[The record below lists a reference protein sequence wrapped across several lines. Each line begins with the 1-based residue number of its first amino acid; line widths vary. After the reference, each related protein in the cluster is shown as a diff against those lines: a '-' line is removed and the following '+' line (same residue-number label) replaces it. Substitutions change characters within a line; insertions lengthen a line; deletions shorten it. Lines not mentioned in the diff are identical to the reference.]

1 MTDGNAGERIM
12 KTHRSTLG
20 ATLVVAAAALGSGL
34 VHAQEWTTTTD
45 THRFMEVRNGIYL
58 TQTTA
63 QVFNSNSLVIV
74 NDEDVVI
81 VDSHVTP
88 AKARDLIA
96 SIPAITDKPVTALIN
111 SHYHWDHAHG
121 NQEFADIP
129 IIGHEYTR
137 MKLATAAHEEPTYL
151 SGLAGNAARL
161 AQLAEQIEA
170 AEDDEERERLETYR
184 AMFAAHAADFDEIA
198 PLAPDV
204 TMNEKMTLFR
214 GGREI
219 QVIFLGRAHTGGDV
233 VVYFPQDKLVFTG
246 DILFGGPSFLGDGY
260 VDEWPET
267 LQNLKALDFDIVVPG
282 HGPPLTD
289 LSSIEQ
295 SQEYYRVLW
304 ERTAEKHSAGVSA
317 AEATGMIDMS
327 DTGFR
332 NPSEVEVQR
341 MYQRF
346 DNPD

>member
-1 MTDGNAGERIM
+1 M
-12 KTHRSTLG
+12 KHALRLTIRPAL
-20 ATLVVAAAALGSGL
+20 VAASVFAAGSL
-34 VHAQEWTTTTD
+34 WAQEWTTTTD
-45 THRFMEVRNGIYL
+45 THRFMEVRNGIWL

-63 QVFNSNSLVIV
+63 QVFNSNALVIV

-88 AKARDLIA
+88 SKARDLIA

-129 IIGHEYTR
+129 IIGHDYTR
-137 MKLATAAHEEPTYL
+137 MKMATGAHEEPTYL
-151 SGLAGNAARL
+151 RGLAGNAATLERL
-161 AQLAEQIEA
+161 AGEIEA
-170 AEDDEERERLETYR
+170 AEDDEEREGLEAYR
-184 AMFAAHAADFDEIA
+184 AMFAAHAADFDEIV
-198 PLAPDV
+198 PLPPDV

-260 VDEWPET
+260 VDDWPQT
-267 LQNLKALDFDIVVPG
+267 LENLKALDFDIVVPG
-282 HGPPLTD
+282 HGPPMTD
-289 LSSIEQ
+289 LSPIEK
-295 SQEYYRVLW
+295 SQDYYRALW
-304 ERTAEKHSAGVSA
+304 ERTAAMHASGVSVE
-317 AEATGMIDMS
+317 EAIETIDMS

-332 NPSEVEVQR
+332 NPSDVEVQR
-341 MYQRF
+341 MYDRLE
-346 DNPD
+346 NPD

>member
-1 MTDGNAGERIM
+1 MRHVGLTIRAA
-12 KTHRSTLG
+12 L
-20 ATLVVAAAALGSGL
+20 AAATVFAAGSL
-34 VHAQEWTTTTD
+34 WAQEWTTTTD

-170 AEDDEERERLETYR
+170 AEDDEEREGLETYR

-198 PLAPDV
+198 PLPPDV
-204 TMNEKMTLFR
+204 TLHERMTLFR
-214 GGREI
+214 GSREI
-219 QVIFLGRAHTGGDV
+219 QIIFLGRAHTGGDV
-233 VVYFPQDKLVFTG
+233 AVYFPQDRLVFTG
-246 DILFGGPSFLGDGY
+246 DMLFGGPSFLGDGY

-267 LQNLKALDFDIVVPG
+267 LQNLKALDFDIAVPG
-282 HGPPLTD
+282 HGAPLTD
-289 LSSIEQ
+289 LSSIEK
-295 SQEYYRVLW
+295 SQDYYRVLW
-304 ERTAEKHSAGVSA
+304 ERTAEQHAAGVSA
-317 AEATGMIDMS
+317 EEVPGTIDLS
-327 DTGFR
+327 DTAFPDR
-332 NPSEVEVQR
+332 KPSLVEVHR
-341 MYQRF
+341 MYHRLE
-346 DNPD
+346 NPD

>member
-1 MTDGNAGERIM
+1 MRHALRLTIRPA
-12 KTHRSTLG
+12 L
-20 ATLVVAAAALGSGL
+20 VAATVFAAGSL
-34 VHAQEWTTTTD
+34 WAQEWTTTTD
-45 THRFMEVRNGIYL
+45 THRFMEVRNGIWL

-63 QVFNSNSLVIV
+63 QVFNSNALVIV

-88 AKARDLIA
+88 SKARDLIA

-137 MKLATAAHEEPTYL
+137 MKMATGAHEEPTYQR
-151 SGLAGNAARL
+151 GLAGNAATLERL
-161 AQLAEQIEA
+161 AGEIEA
-170 AEDDEERERLETYR
+170 AEDDEQREGLEAYR
-184 AMFAAHAADFDEIA
+184 AMFAAHAADFDEIV
-198 PLAPDV
+198 PLPPDV

-260 VDEWPET
+260 VDDWPQT
-267 LQNLKALDFDIVVPG
+267 LENLKALDFDIVVPG
-282 HGPPLTD
+282 HGPPMTD
-289 LSSIEQ
+289 LSPIEK
-295 SQEYYRVLW
+295 SQDYYRALW
-304 ERTAEKHSAGVSA
+304 ERTAAKHAAGVSVE
-317 AEATGMIDMS
+317 EAIETIDMS

-332 NPSEVEVQR
+332 NPSDVEVQR
-341 MYQRF
+341 MYDRLE
-346 DNPD
+346 NPD

>member
-1 MTDGNAGERIM
+1 MRHALRLTIRPA
-12 KTHRSTLG
+12 L
-20 ATLVVAAAALGSGL
+20 VAATVFAAGSL
-34 VHAQEWTTTTD
+34 WAQEWTTTTD
-45 THRFMEVRNGIYL
+45 THRFMEVRNGIWL

-63 QVFNSNSLVIV
+63 QVFNSNALVIV

-88 AKARDLIA
+88 SKARDLIA

-121 NQEFADIP
+121 NQEFADLP

-137 MKLATAAHEEPTYL
+137 MKMATGAHQEPTYQR
-151 SGLAGNAARL
+151 GLAGNAATLERL
-161 AQLAEQIEA
+161 AGEIEA
-170 AEDDEERERLETYR
+170 AEDDEQREGLEAYR
-184 AMFAAHAADFDEIA
+184 AMFAAHAADFDEIV
-198 PLAPDV
+198 PLPPDV

-233 VVYFPQDKLVFTG
+233 VVYFPQDELVFTG

-260 VDEWPET
+260 VDDWPQT
-267 LQNLKALDFDIVVPG
+267 LENLKALDFDIVVPG
-282 HGPPLTD
+282 HGPPMTD
-289 LSSIEQ
+289 LSPIEK
-295 SQEYYRVLW
+295 SQDYYRALW
-304 ERTAEKHSAGVSA
+304 ERTAAKHAAGVSVE
-317 AEATGMIDMS
+317 EAIETIDMS

-332 NPSEVEVQR
+332 NPSDVEVQR
-341 MYQRF
+341 MYDRLE
-346 DNPD
+346 NPD

>member
-1 MTDGNAGERIM
+1 MRHVGLTIRAA
-12 KTHRSTLG
+12 L
-20 ATLVVAAAALGSGL
+20 AAATVFAAGSL
-34 VHAQEWTTTTD
+34 WAQEWTTTTD

-161 AQLAEQIEA
+161 EQLAEQIEA
-170 AEDDEERERLETYR
+170 AKDDEERERLETYR

-267 LQNLKALDFDIVVPG
+267 LENLKALDFDIAVPG
-282 HGPPLTD
+282 HGEPLTD
-289 LSSIEQ
+289 LSSIER

-304 ERTAEKHSAGVSA
+304 ERTAEKHAAGVA
-317 AEATGMIDMS
+317 AEEVPGTIDLS
-327 DTGFR
+327 DTAFPER
-332 NPSEVEVQR
+332 KPSLVEVQR
-341 MYQRF
+341 MYLRLE
-346 DNPD
+346 NPD

>member
-1 MTDGNAGERIM
+1 M
-12 KTHRSTLG
+12 KTHRSTLR

-170 AEDDEERERLETYR
+170 AEDDEEREGLETYR

-198 PLAPDV
+198 PLPPDV
-204 TMNEKMTLFR
+204 TLHERMTLFR

-219 QVIFLGRAHTGGDV
+219 QIIFLGRAHTGGDV
-233 VVYFPQDKLVFTG
+233 AVYFPQDRLVFTG
-246 DILFGGPSFLGDGY
+246 DMLFGGPSFLGDGY

-267 LQNLKALDFDIVVPG
+267 LQNLKALDFDIAVPG
-282 HGPPLTD
+282 HGEPLTD
-289 LSSIEQ
+289 LSSIEK

-304 ERTAEKHSAGVSA
+304 ERTAEKHAAGVSA
-317 AEATGMIDMS
+317 EEVPGTIDLS
-327 DTGFR
+327 DTAFPDR
-332 NPSEVEVQR
+332 KPSLVEVHR
-341 MYQRF
+341 MYHRLE
-346 DNPD
+346 NPD

>member
-1 MTDGNAGERIM
+1 MRHALRLTIRPA
-12 KTHRSTLG
+12 L
-20 ATLVVAAAALGSGL
+20 VAATVFAAGSL
-34 VHAQEWTTTTD
+34 WAQEWTTTTD
-45 THRFMEVRNGIYL
+45 THRFMEVRGGIWL

-63 QVFNSNSLVIV
+63 QVFNSNALVIV

-88 AKARDLIA
+88 SKARDLIA

-137 MKLATAAHEEPTYL
+137 MKMATGAHEEATYQR
-151 SGLAGNAARL
+151 GLAGNAATLERL
-161 AQLAEQIEA
+161 AGEIEA
-170 AEDDEERERLETYR
+170 AEDDEEREGLEAYR
-184 AMFAAHAADFDEIA
+184 AMFAAHAADFDEIV
-198 PLAPDV
+198 PLPPDV

-260 VDEWPET
+260 VDDWPQT
-267 LQNLKALDFDIVVPG
+267 LENLKALDFDIVVPG
-282 HGPPLTD
+282 HGPPMTD
-289 LSSIEQ
+289 LSPIEK
-295 SQEYYRVLW
+295 SQDYYRALW
-304 ERTAEKHSAGVSA
+304 ERTAAMHASGVSVE
-317 AEATGMIDMS
+317 EAIETIDMS

-332 NPSEVEVQR
+332 NPSDPEVRR
-341 MYQRF
+341 MYERLE
-346 DNPD
+346 NPD

>member
-1 MTDGNAGERIM
+1 MRHALRLTIRPA
-12 KTHRSTLG
+12 L
-20 ATLVVAAAALGSGL
+20 VAASVFAAGSL
-34 VHAQEWTTTTD
+34 WAQEWTTTTD
-45 THRFMEVRNGIYL
+45 THRFMEVRNGIWL

-63 QVFNSNSLVIV
+63 QVFNSNALVIV

-88 AKARDLIA
+88 SKARDLIA

-129 IIGHEYTR
+129 IIGHDYTR
-137 MKLATAAHEEPTYL
+137 MKMATGAHEEPTYL
-151 SGLAGNAARL
+151 RGLAGNAATLERL
-161 AQLAEQIEA
+161 AGEIEA
-170 AEDDEERERLETYR
+170 AEDDEEREGLEAYR
-184 AMFAAHAADFDEIA
+184 AMFAAHAADFDEIV
-198 PLAPDV
+198 PLPPDV

-260 VDEWPET
+260 VDDWPQT
-267 LQNLKALDFDIVVPG
+267 LENLKALDFDIVVPG
-282 HGPPLTD
+282 HGPPMTD
-289 LSSIEQ
+289 LSPIEK
-295 SQEYYRVLW
+295 SQDYYRALW
-304 ERTAEKHSAGVSA
+304 ERTAAKHAAGVSVE
-317 AEATGMIDMS
+317 EAIETIDMS

-332 NPSEVEVQR
+332 NPSDVEVQR
-341 MYQRF
+341 MYHRLE
-346 DNPD
+346 NPD

>member
-1 MTDGNAGERIM
+1 M
-12 KTHRSTLG
+12 KHALRLTIRPAL
-20 ATLVVAAAALGSGL
+20 VAASVFAAGSL
-34 VHAQEWTTTTD
+34 WAQEWTTTTD
-45 THRFMEVRNGIYL
+45 THRFMEVRNGIWL

-63 QVFNSNSLVIV
+63 QVFNSNALVIV

-88 AKARDLIA
+88 SKARDLIA

-129 IIGHEYTR
+129 IIGHDYTR
-137 MKLATAAHEEPTYL
+137 MKMATGAHEEPTYL
-151 SGLAGNAARL
+151 RGLAGNAATLERL
-161 AQLAEQIEA
+161 AGEIEA
-170 AEDDEERERLETYR
+170 AEDDEEREGLEAYR
-184 AMFAAHAADFDEIA
+184 AMFAAHAADFDEIV
-198 PLAPDV
+198 PLPPDV

-260 VDEWPET
+260 VDDWPQT
-267 LQNLKALDFDIVVPG
+267 LENLKALDFDIVVPG
-282 HGPPLTD
+282 HGPPMTD
-289 LSSIEQ
+289 LSPIEK
-295 SQEYYRVLW
+295 SQDYYRALW
-304 ERTAEKHSAGVSA
+304 ERTAAKHAAGVSVE
-317 AEATGMIDMS
+317 EAIETIDMS

-332 NPSEVEVQR
+332 NPSDVEVQR
-341 MYQRF
+341 MYHRLE
-346 DNPD
+346 NPD

>member
-170 AEDDEERERLETYR
+170 VEDDEERERLETYR

-204 TMNEKMTLFR
+204 TLNDRLTLFR
-214 GGREI
+214 GSREI
-219 QVIFLGRAHTGGDV
+219 QIVFLGRAHTGGDI

-267 LQNLKALDFDIVVPG
+267 LENLKALDFDIVGSPG
-282 HGPPLTD
+282 MASRSPT
-289 LSSIEQ
+289 
-295 SQEYYRVLW
+295 
-304 ERTAEKHSAGVSA
+304 
-317 AEATGMIDMS
+317 
-327 DTGFR
+327 
-332 NPSEVEVQR
+332 
-341 MYQRF
+341 
-346 DNPD
+346 

>member
-1 MTDGNAGERIM
+1 M
-12 KTHRSTLG
+12 KHALRLTIRPAL
-20 ATLVVAAAALGSGL
+20 VAASVFAAGSL
-34 VHAQEWTTTTD
+34 WAQEWTTTTD
-45 THRFMEVRNGIYL
+45 THRFMEVRNGIWL

-63 QVFNSNSLVIV
+63 QVFNSNALVIV

-88 AKARDLIA
+88 SKARDLIA

-137 MKLATAAHEEPTYL
+137 MKIATGAHEEPTYL
-151 SGLAGNAARL
+151 RGLAGNAATLERL
-161 AQLAEQIEA
+161 AGEIEA
-170 AEDDEERERLETYR
+170 AEDDEEREGLEAYR
-184 AMFAAHAADFDEIA
+184 AMFAAHAADFDEIV
-198 PLAPDV
+198 PLPPDV

-260 VDEWPET
+260 VDDWPQT
-267 LQNLKALDFDIVVPG
+267 LENLKALDFDIVVPG
-282 HGPPLTD
+282 HGPPMTD
-289 LSSIEQ
+289 LSPIEK
-295 SQEYYRVLW
+295 SQDYYRALW
-304 ERTAEKHSAGVSA
+304 ERTAAKHAAGVSVE
-317 AEATGMIDMS
+317 EAIETIDMS

-332 NPSEVEVQR
+332 NPSDVEVQR
-341 MYQRF
+341 MYHRLE
-346 DNPD
+346 NPD

>member
-1 MTDGNAGERIM
+1 MRHALRLTIRTA
-12 KTHRSTLG
+12 L
-20 ATLVVAAAALGSGL
+20 VAATVFAAGSL
-34 VHAQEWTTTTD
+34 WAQEWTTTTD
-45 THRFMEVRNGIYL
+45 THRFMEVRNGIWL

-63 QVFNSNSLVIV
+63 QVFNSNALVIV

-88 AKARDLIA
+88 SKARDLIA

-137 MKLATAAHEEPTYL
+137 MKMATGAHEEATYQR
-151 SGLAGNAARL
+151 GLAENAETLERL
-161 AQLAEQIEA
+161 AGEIEA
-170 AEDDEERERLETYR
+170 AEDDEERERLEAYR
-184 AMFAAHAADFDEIA
+184 AMFAAHAADFDEIV
-198 PLAPDV
+198 PLPPDV

-246 DILFGGPSFLGDGY
+246 DILFGGRSFLGDGY
-260 VDEWPET
+260 VDDWPRT
-267 LQNLKALDFDIVVPG
+267 LENLKALDFDIVVPG
-282 HGPPLTD
+282 HGPPMTD
-289 LSSIEQ
+289 LSPIEK
-295 SQEYYRVLW
+295 SQDYYRALW
-304 ERTAEKHSAGVSA
+304 ERTAAKHAAGVSVE
-317 AEATGMIDMS
+317 EATETIDMS
-327 DTGFR
+327 DTGFS
-332 NPSEVEVQR
+332 NPSVVDVQR
-341 MYQRF
+341 MYDRLE
-346 DNPD
+346 NPD

>member
-204 TMNEKMTLFR
+204 TLNDRLTLFR
-214 GGREI
+214 GSREI
-219 QVIFLGRAHTGGDV
+219 QIVFLGRAHTGGDI

-289 LSSIEQ
+289 LSSIEK

-304 ERTAEKHSAGVSA
+304 ERTAEKHAAGVSA
-317 AEATGMIDMS
+317 TEATGMIDMS

>member
-1 MTDGNAGERIM
+1 MRHVGLTIRAA
-12 KTHRSTLG
+12 L
-20 ATLVVAAAALGSGL
+20 AAATVFAAGSL
-34 VHAQEWTTTTD
+34 WAQEWTTTTD

-96 SIPAITDKPVTALIN
+96 SVPAITDKPVTALIN
-111 SHYHWDHAHG
+111 SHFHWDHAHG
-121 NQEFADIP
+121 NQEFADVP

-137 MKLATAAHEEPTYL
+137 MKLATAPLEEPTYV

-170 AEDDEERERLETYR
+170 AEDGEEREGLEAYR

-198 PLAPDV
+198 PLPPDV
-204 TMNEKMTLFR
+204 TLHERMTMFR
-214 GGREI
+214 GSREI
-219 QVIFLGRAHTGGDV
+219 QIIFLGRAHTGGDV
-233 VVYFPQDKLVFTG
+233 AVYFPQDRLVFTG
-246 DILFGGPSFLGDGY
+246 DMLFGGPSFLGDGY

-282 HGPPLTD
+282 HGAPLTD
-289 LSSIEQ
+289 LSSIEK

-304 ERTAEKHSAGVSA
+304 ERTAEQHAAGVP
-317 AEATGMIDMS
+317 AEEVGGTIDLS
-327 DTGFR
+327 DTAFPDR
-332 NPSEVEVQR
+332 KPSLVEVHR
-341 MYQRF
+341 MYSRLE
-346 DNPD
+346 NPD

>member
-1 MTDGNAGERIM
+1 MRHTFRLTISAA
-12 KTHRSTLG
+12 L
-20 ATLVVAAAALGSGL
+20 VAATVLAAGSL
-34 VHAQEWTTTTD
+34 WAQEWTTTTD
-45 THRFMEVRNGIYL
+45 THRFMEVRNGIWL

-63 QVFNSNSLVIV
+63 QVFNSNALVIV

-88 AKARDLIA
+88 SKARDLIA

-137 MKLATAAHEEPTYL
+137 MKMATGAHEEPTYL
-151 SGLAGNAARL
+151 RGLAGNAATLERL
-161 AQLAEQIEA
+161 AGEIEA
-170 AEDDEERERLETYR
+170 AEDDEEREGLEAYR
-184 AMFAAHAADFDEIA
+184 AMFAAHAADFDEIV
-198 PLAPDV
+198 PLPPDV

-219 QVIFLGRAHTGGDV
+219 QIIFLGRAHTGGDV

-260 VDEWPET
+260 VDDWPRT
-267 LQNLKALDFDIVVPG
+267 LENLKALDFDIVVPG
-282 HGPPLTD
+282 HGPPMTD
-289 LSSIEQ
+289 LSPIEK
-295 SQEYYRVLW
+295 SQDYYRALW
-304 ERTAEKHSAGVSA
+304 ERTAALHAAGVSVE
-317 AEATGMIDMS
+317 EAIETIDMS

-332 NPSEVEVQR
+332 NPSDVEVQR
-341 MYQRF
+341 MYDRLE
-346 DNPD
+346 NPD

>member
-1 MTDGNAGERIM
+1 MRHALRLTIRPA
-12 KTHRSTLG
+12 L
-20 ATLVVAAAALGSGL
+20 VAATVFAAGSL
-34 VHAQEWTTTTD
+34 WAQEWTTTTD
-45 THRFMEVRNGIYL
+45 THRFMEVRNGIWL

-63 QVFNSNSLVIV
+63 QVFNSNALVIV

-88 AKARDLIA
+88 SKARDLIA

-129 IIGHEYTR
+129 IIAHEYTR
-137 MKLATAAHEEPTYL
+137 MKMATGAHQEPTYQR
-151 SGLAGNAARL
+151 GLAGNAATLERL
-161 AQLAEQIEA
+161 AGEIEA
-170 AEDDEERERLETYR
+170 AEDDEQREGLEAYR
-184 AMFAAHAADFDEIA
+184 AMFAAHAADFDEIV
-198 PLAPDV
+198 PLPPDV

-260 VDEWPET
+260 VDDWPQT
-267 LQNLKALDFDIVVPG
+267 LENLKALDFDIVVPG
-282 HGPPLTD
+282 HGPPMTD
-289 LSSIEQ
+289 LSPIEK
-295 SQEYYRVLW
+295 SQDYYRALW
-304 ERTAEKHSAGVSA
+304 ERTAAKHGAGVSVE
-317 AEATGMIDMS
+317 EAIETIDMS
-327 DTGFR
+327 DSGFR
-332 NPSEVEVQR
+332 NPSDVEVQR
-341 MYQRF
+341 MYDRLE
-346 DNPD
+346 NPD

>member
-1 MTDGNAGERIM
+1 M
-12 KTHRSTLG
+12 KHALRLTIRPAL
-20 ATLVVAAAALGSGL
+20 VAASVFAAGSL
-34 VHAQEWTTTTD
+34 WAQEWTTTTD
-45 THRFMEVRNGIYL
+45 THRFMEVRNGIWL

-63 QVFNSNSLVIV
+63 QVFNSNALVIV

-88 AKARDLIA
+88 SKARDLIA

-129 IIGHEYTR
+129 IIGHDYTR
-137 MKLATAAHEEPTYL
+137 MKMATGAHEEPTYL
-151 SGLAGNAARL
+151 RGLAGNAATLERL
-161 AQLAEQIEA
+161 AGEIEA
-170 AEDDEERERLETYR
+170 AEDDEQREGLEAYR
-184 AMFAAHAADFDEIA
+184 AMFAAHAADFDEIV
-198 PLAPDV
+198 PLPPDV

-260 VDEWPET
+260 VDDWPQT
-267 LQNLKALDFDIVVPG
+267 LENLKALDFDIVVPG
-282 HGPPLTD
+282 HGPPMTD
-289 LSSIEQ
+289 LSPIEK
-295 SQEYYRVLW
+295 SQDYYRALW
-304 ERTAEKHSAGVSA
+304 ERTAAKHAAGVSVE
-317 AEATGMIDMS
+317 EAIETIDMS

-332 NPSEVEVQR
+332 NPSDVEVQR
-341 MYQRF
+341 MYHRLE
-346 DNPD
+346 NPD

>member
-161 AQLAEQIEA
+161 EQLAEQIEA
-170 AEDDEERERLETYR
+170 AEDDEEREGLETYH

-260 VDEWPET
+260 VDEWPRDAGEPQGAG
-267 LQNLKALDFDIVVPG
+267 LRHRRSRAWPAVHRPEFDREV
-282 HGPPLTD
+282 
-289 LSSIEQ
+289 
-295 SQEYYRVLW
+295 
-304 ERTAEKHSAGVSA
+304 AGLLPRSVGA
-317 AEATGMIDMS
+317 NRGEARSRGL
-327 DTGFR
+327 GC
-332 NPSEVEVQR
+332 
-341 MYQRF
+341 
-346 DNPD
+346 

>member
-1 MTDGNAGERIM
+1 M
-12 KTHRSTLG
+12 KHALRLTIRPAL
-20 ATLVVAAAALGSGL
+20 AAATVFAAGSL
-34 VHAQEWTTTTD
+34 WAQEWTTTTD
-45 THRFMEVRNGIYL
+45 THRFMEVRNGIWL

-63 QVFNSNSLVIV
+63 QVFNSNALVIV

-88 AKARDLIA
+88 SKARDLIA

-137 MKLATAAHEEPTYL
+137 MKMATGAHEEATYQR
-151 SGLAGNAARL
+151 GLAGNAATLERL
-161 AQLAEQIEA
+161 AGEIEA
-170 AEDDEERERLETYR
+170 AEDDEAREGLEAYR
-184 AMFAAHAADFDEIA
+184 AMFAAHAADFDEIV
-198 PLAPDV
+198 PLPPDV

-233 VVYFPQDKLVFTG
+233 VVFFPQDKLVFTG

-260 VDEWPET
+260 VDDWPQT
-267 LQNLKALDFDIVVPG
+267 LENLKALDFDIVVPG
-282 HGPPLTD
+282 HGPPMTD
-289 LSSIEQ
+289 LSPIEK
-295 SQEYYRVLW
+295 SQDYYRALW
-304 ERTAEKHSAGVSA
+304 ERTAAMHASGVSVE
-317 AEATGMIDMS
+317 EAIETIDMS

-332 NPSEVEVQR
+332 NPSDVEVQR
-341 MYQRF
+341 MYDRLE
-346 DNPD
+346 NPD

>member
-1 MTDGNAGERIM
+1 MRHVGLTIRAA
-12 KTHRSTLG
+12 L
-20 ATLVVAAAALGSGL
+20 AAATVFAAGSL
-34 VHAQEWTTTTD
+34 WAQEWTTTTD

-88 AKARDLIA
+88 SKARDLIA

-151 SGLAGNAARL
+151 SGLAGNAATL
-161 AQLAEQIEA
+161 EQLAAQIEA
-170 AEDDEERERLETYR
+170 AEDDEEREGLETYR

-204 TMNEKMTLFR
+204 TMNDRLTLFR

-219 QVIFLGRAHTGGDV
+219 QIIFLGRAHTGGDV
-233 VVYFPQDKLVFTG
+233 AVYFPQDKLVFTG

-260 VDEWPET
+260 VDDWPGT
-267 LQNLKALDFDIVVPG
+267 LENLKALDFDIVVPG
-282 HGPPLTD
+282 HGPPMTD
-289 LSSIEQ
+289 LSPIEK

-304 ERTAEKHSAGVSA
+304 QRTAEQHAAGVSA

-341 MYQRF
+341 MYHRF
-346 DNPD
+346 ENPD